1 MNAKQMTSINK
12 LTMSS
17 FLSLLRTKYNVV
29 ESVRYTTVLVSN
41 ESNED
46 VLFCV
51 NVGVKGKTQI
61 GISFDEML
69 TITSFNSFTSY
80 RAALE
85 FLQNYTCM
93 SMDNLLFEFNKK

>member
-1 MNAKQMTSINK
+1 MNAKQMQAINK
-12 LTMSS
+12 PTMSS

-29 ESVRYTTVLVSN
+29 DSVRYTTVLLSN

-93 SMDNLLFEFNKK
+93 SVVDLRFEFNKK